1 MQIREEAF
9 GLGERENQY
18 FLILKLWYSSIDFH
32 LLSLMYFNIKNFVI
46 LLKRAKENIL
56 FESMWNWNYTK
67 LRDTQIYL
75 TPAESTIVNIIS
87 KARLYLTFYKSITLI
102 LIKTRGFQIPDSRCF
117 CSFLNFVGVIG
128 YLPPPLYNLLSILYA
143 IFTYRIILKLLLF
156 RFKIFNL
163 IGDNN

>member
-56 FESMWNWNYTK
+56 FESAIFSPPTTN
-67 LRDTQIYL
+67 
-75 TPAESTIVNIIS
+75 
-87 KARLYLTFYKSITLI
+87 TLI
-102 LIKTRGFQIPDSRCF
+102 NWASK
-117 CSFLNFVGVIG
+117 N
-128 YLPPPLYNLLSILYA
+128 
-143 IFTYRIILKLLLF
+143 RIV
-156 RFKIFNL
+156 R
-163 IGDNN
+163 DEAVQSYC